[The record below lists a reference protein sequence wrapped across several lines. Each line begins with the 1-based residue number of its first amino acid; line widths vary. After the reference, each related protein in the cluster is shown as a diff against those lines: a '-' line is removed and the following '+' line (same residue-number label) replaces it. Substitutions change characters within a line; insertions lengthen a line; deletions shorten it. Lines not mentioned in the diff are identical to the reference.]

1 MLYKSATPRATKS
14 QAGRSITTGRQET
27 LQSKY
32 LFLWSSQ
39 LANKSSGKKEIRFK
53 NPSRSESQQ
62 ILPLIQQ
69 LSVSGWKAGLAHVSH
84 LYRSHM
90 ESGRKLTKQHQ
101 LRHHWCGNAMARS
114 GIRVISTFPCEHPT
128 STLTMLTSKVS
139 FRTQQPIQ
147 LCGTG
152 HSATCAKILPQ
163 HNSFHWNHHK
173 DPSPWVWE
181 DAMFLKRVCVSVCC

>member
-27 LQSKY
+27 LQSNIC
-32 LFLWSSQ
+32 SSEAPSWQ
-39 LANKSSGKKEIRFK
+39 TKAAEKKEIRFK

-69 LSVSGWKAGLAHVSH
+69 LSVPCWKAGLAHVSH
-84 LYRSHM
+84 LYRYHM

-101 LRHHWCGNAMARS
+101 LRHHWCGKATAKS
-114 GIRVISTFPCEHPT
+114 GIRVMSTFPCKHPT
-128 STLTMLTSKVS
+128 STLTMPTSKVS

-147 LCGTG
+147 LCGIR
-152 HSATCAKILPQ
+152 HSAICAEILAQ
-163 HNSFHWNHHK
+163 HISFHWNHHNE
-173 DPSPWVWE
+173 PRPWVWE
-181 DAMFLKRVCVSVCC
+181 DVMFLKRFCVSVCF